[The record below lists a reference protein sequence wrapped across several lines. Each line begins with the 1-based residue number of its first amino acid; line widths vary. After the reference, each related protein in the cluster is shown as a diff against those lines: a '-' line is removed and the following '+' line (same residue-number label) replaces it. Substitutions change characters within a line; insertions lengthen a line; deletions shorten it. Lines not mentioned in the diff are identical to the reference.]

1 MRMIW
6 DYILIRLKQ
15 KSNKKI
21 NNEQPQE
28 KKKSIDEIISLSTF
42 VSFYCDLSEKH
53 KHYSIFIKPKSDKS
67 D

>member
-28 KKKSIDEIISLSTF
+28 KKSIDEIISLSTF